1 MVGVVVV
8 VVLVVLGVAP
18 VEMPGLLSR
27 GIAPV
32 LQLMGNAG
40 GGDVVSLLASIRDVS
55 STTSRESLTVDEED
69 KDCDLGT
76 VGCSC
81 CSCCCLRCCCRATR

>member
-8 VVLVVLGVAP
+8 VVVLGVAP

-32 LQLMGNAG
+32 LQLLGMGALDETAVVATG
-40 GGDVVSLLASIRDVS
+40 VVVS
-55 STTSRESLTVDEED
+55 
-69 KDCDLGT
+69 
-76 VGCSC
+76 
-81 CSCCCLRCCCRATR
+81 